1 MSIIRVNGVTSVPRR
16 DIERETNGPSP
27 VTVRKWTPEE
37 EAKYSALPKP
47 TEGKPGIKS
56 LSEEHLSRGVLDS
69 DEQRRRANIRYER
82 KREEMAAATKEGPDC
97 GLTRL
102 EFIKA
107 IAQGENVASVEK
119 AWEMKYNTLSY
130 WVKRW
135 ELSGLT
141 TDKAR
146 GMLAASMEESGLK
159 VAPVDSEKVL
169 KELRDRITDY
179 ENELARWAQID
190 AEISLQLDELQEERN
205 GWKARSEE
213 LTEAMQGAAVVA
225 TQAGARIK
233 ELEEKLATEQADKA
247 LLLQTIEQAAT
258 PTEPAE
264 PHDPVNHPRHYTLG
278 GVECIDGIESALA
291 GLQGA
296 EAYHTG
302 QAIKYIWRWKH
313 KGGVEDL
320 EKAQWYLERLMKR
333 MEVAE

>member
-1 MSIIRVNGVTSVPRR
+1 
-16 DIERETNGPSP
+16 
-27 VTVRKWTPEE
+27 
-37 EAKYSALPKP
+37 
-47 TEGKPGIKS
+47 
-56 LSEEHLSRGVLDS
+56 
-69 DEQRRRANIRYER
+69 
-82 KREEMAAATKEGPDC
+82 MAAATKEGPDC

-146 GMLAASMEESGLK
+146 GMLAASMEEPKL
-159 VAPVDSEKVL
+159 L
-169 KELRDRITDY
+169 KENDLKPPSGFDEVINRLKEENTDLAKRLEEAERRTVSHSMLVDANRRIK
-179 ENELARWAQID
+179 EL
-190 AEISLQLDELQEERN
+190 E
-205 GWKARSEE
+205 
-213 LTEAMQGAAVVA
+213 EAMQGAAVVA

-233 ELEEKLATEQADKA
+233 ELEEKLATEQADKV

-258 PTEPAE
+258 PLEPAG
-264 PHDPVNHPRHYTLG
+264 PHDPVNHPRHYTQG

-296 EAYHTG
+296 EAYNTG
-302 QAIKYIWRWKH
+302 QVIKYIWRWKH

-320 EKAQWYLERLMKR
+320 AKAQWYLDRLMKQ